1 MTVKPVDLQQN
12 TLDIMILKAASFGPV
27 HGYAV
32 ARWIQLVTDQALL
45 IEEGTLYPA
54 LHRLQGRGF
63 IAADWGTSDNNRR
76 AKYYRLTGKGRR
88 HLRAAAAGWD
98 GLAGAMAKVLH
109 ATEEPV

>member
-1 MTVKPVDLQQN
+1 MSVKPVDLQQN

-88 HLRAAAAGWD
+88 HLRAAASSWD
-98 GLAGAMAKVLH
+98 SLAGAMAKVLG